1 MSWATASTRVLLE
14 IAAENP
20 QQQGESLEDW
30 GKRMKRAIADGY
42 PFAQRSGFAYKVW
55 CREKTSILY
64 DLGIVK
70 TLPKKSSRAIAE
82 RAAMPHPGQLN
93 LLDVGGKNG

>member
-1 MSWATASTRVLLE
+1 MSWATASRRVLLE
-14 IAAENP
+14 ITAANP
-20 QQQGESLEDW
+20 QQQGEALEDW
-30 GKRMKRAIADGY
+30 GKRVKRAIADDY

-70 TLPKKSSRAIAE
+70 TLPQKSSRAIAE
-82 RAAMPHPGQLN
+82 RAAMPHPDQIN
-93 LLDVGGKNG
+93 LF

>member
-1 MSWATASTRVLLE
+1 MSWATRSREVLLE
-14 IAAENP
+14 ITAANP

-30 GKRMKRAIADGY
+30 SKRVKRAIVDGY
-42 PFAQRSGFAYKVW
+42 PFMQRGGFAYKVW
-55 CREKTSILY
+55 CRERTSVLY

-82 RAAMPHPGQLN
+82 LAAMPHPDQITLF
-93 LLDVGGKNG
+93 

>member
-1 MSWATASTRVLLE
+1 MSWATTLRRILLE
-14 IAAENP
+14 ITSANP
-20 QQQGESLEDW
+20 QQQGESLEGW
-30 GKRMKRAIADGY
+30 GKRVKGVIVCDR

-55 CREKTSILY
+55 CRERTSILY

-82 RAAMPHPGQLN
+82 LAAMPHPDQATLF
-93 LLDVGGKNG
+93 